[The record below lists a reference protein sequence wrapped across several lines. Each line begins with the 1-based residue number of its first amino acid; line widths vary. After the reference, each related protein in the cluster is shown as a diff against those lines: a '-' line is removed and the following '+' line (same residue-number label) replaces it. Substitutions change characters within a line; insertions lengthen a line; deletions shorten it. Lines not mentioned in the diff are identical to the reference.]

1 MATERVRAYRVAQRP
16 EISPVRCSR
25 SAQVHGGPGTVGPPR
40 LRDVGQ
46 GAAGAV
52 PLGDLGVQP
61 AFVMGQRVGGVRAAD
76 HDQLGGERAEAL
88 DLLHALDSVLG
99 VDRAQRRP
107 GQQPIQGCLGDCL
120 QVLTLTARK
129 IPVEPG
135 QGARRLDG
143 ARLAFEKMLTYASH
157 VGLYAGQIGRAG
169 QQQGNFP

>member
-52 PLGDLGVQP
+52 PFGDLGVQP
-61 AFVMGQRVGGVRAAD
+61 SFVMGQRVGGVRAAD

-88 DLLHALDSVLG
+88 DLLHALDGVLG
-99 VDRAQRRP
+99 VDRAQRAPSSSPSKAASATARRYSALRP
-107 GQQPIQGCLGDCL
+107 GRSRSAGGRPAMRSTGGSW
-120 QVLTLTARK
+120 TA
-129 IPVEPG
+129 
-135 QGARRLDG
+135 
-143 ARLAFEKMLTYASH
+143 
-157 VGLYAGQIGRAG
+157 AGHAG
-169 QQQGNFP
+169 